1 MPLPTPMPG
10 LVKALDL
17 SSWTMLLVQE
27 RRTPSLHVLL
37 IPIQLT
43 ASTQMMLESPV
54 WQIVCDNKKNFNRFD
69 YLVVSYTVVCANGD
83 LRLAGSTV
91 AGQGRVE
98 ICINETWGTICDDSW
113 GTPDASVAC
122 QVLGFSRFG

>member
-1 MPLPTPMPG
+1 MW
-10 LVKALDL
+10 K
-17 SSWTMLLVQE
+17 
-27 RRTPSLHVLL
+27 
-37 IPIQLT
+37 
-43 ASTQMMLESPV
+43 
-54 WQIVCDNKKNFNRFD
+54 IVCDNKIFLLHINKFD
-69 YLVVSYTVVCANGD
+69 YLVSYTVVCANGD